1 VYQERISRLL
11 TRMTPHPLVAYAQMS
26 VSPQRHVIRQRRR
39 RRAAHLLLQSSFRQV
54 PGLESDQATTPRI
67 PAQRV
72 GLG

>member
-1 VYQERISRLL
+1 
-11 TRMTPHPLVAYAQMS
+11 MTPHPLATYAQLT

-39 RRAAHLLLQSSFRQV
+39 RMAAHLLLQSSFRQV
-54 PGLESDQATTPRI
+54 PGTDPDAATTPRI